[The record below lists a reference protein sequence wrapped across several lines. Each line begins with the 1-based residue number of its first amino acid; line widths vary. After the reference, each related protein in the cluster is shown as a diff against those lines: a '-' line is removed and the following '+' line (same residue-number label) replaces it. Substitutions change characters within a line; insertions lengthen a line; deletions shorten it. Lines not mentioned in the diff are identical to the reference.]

1 MTLVGLNVRL
11 DAEETTTVI
20 TRFIRDH
27 VADAGADGVLVGL
40 SSGLDSCVT
49 TALAVKAL
57 GSKRVHPVFMPSAST
72 PQADHRHAKD
82 FAGSMG
88 LELDERPVDAIVESV
103 LGVVGEQDRD
113 TLANASA
120 RSRMVILYA
129 LARKRRAIVLGTS
142 NKSELLVGYFTKYGD
157 GGSDLLPLGDLYK
170 SQVRSLGEYLGLP
183 EEILAKPPSAGLWQG
198 QTDEEDLGVAYD
210 TLDSVL
216 LGFELLLSPQR
227 IAERA
232 GTDLATVERIDEMR
246 RTTEHKR
253 NMPRVCKFGIRSL
266 TRDWRRSVTEGG
278 PPGS

>member
-1 MTLVGLNVRL
+1 MTLLGLNVKL
-11 DAEETTTVI
+11 DAEETTTVT

-27 VADAGADGVLVGL
+27 VEDAGAEGVVVGL

-72 PQADHRHAKD
+72 PQADHEHARE
-82 FAGSMG
+82 FAKSMG
-88 LELDERPVDAIVESV
+88 LELDERPVDPVVEAVGGV
-103 LGVVGEQDRD
+103 LGDRDRD
-113 TLANASA
+113 TVANACA
-120 RSRMVILYA
+120 RSRMMILYA

-170 SQVRSLGEYLGLP
+170 TQVKALAAHLGLP
-183 EEILAKPPSAGLWQG
+183 QAILDKPPSAGLWEG
-198 QTDEEDLGVAYD
+198 QTDEEDLGVTYE

-216 LGFELLLSPQR
+216 LGFELLLSPEQ
-227 IAERA
+227 IVKRA
-232 GTDLATVERIDEMR
+232 GTDLATVGRIDEMR

-278 PPGS
+278 PPRS